1 MELVRKFKIKKDC
14 NIEDYYLLLK
24 KISDPIST
32 EIFRNFENN
41 QIIKETLQDYKN
53 GVNAAVGVLINL
65 SFLENEELESICGYD
80 FFGATIISKRL
91 DFEDIWILLNNVLLT
106 TYSIRLLAYDY
117 NIFFH
122 IETAIL

>member
-24 KISDPIST
+24 KISDPISI
-32 EIFRNFENN
+32 EIYKNFEMN
-41 QIIKETLQDYKN
+41 QIVEETLKDYKN

-80 FFGATIISKRL
+80 FFGAIIISKRL
-91 DFEDIWILLNNVLLT
+91 DFEDIWILLNNVLQA

-117 NIFFH
+117 KIFFH

>member
-80 FFGATIISKRL
+80 FFGAIILSKRL